1 MSIKI
6 AAKLR
11 PFSHTP
17 GASCVIPKT
26 HSILEAF
33 PTLLRIDGKEWP
45 LKLSGPVKG
54 FTVQQDLEKDAV
66 FVFGNAKEGYFRLR
80 IVANDGGFDIVS
92 ERGFLKGGKIDA
104 EIQYSEKTSLEIEKL
119 SLGSHK
125 AQDWDLM
132 QRRLDL
138 KELLPILFSLGQKI
152 PSVLPQELSGTALL
166 LKFFEKRDAIEENL
180 SAFFRAAFKSMLV
193 PRLIDDQHQGLVAEG
208 AGRGNPFFLLQ
219 EGMKRVRSLFFSQ
232 NERRIAFLPNLPVS
246 LDAGRLIGIQAP
258 GIGEIDFEWSKK
270 TMRRCLIRANNSG
283 EILFDLPKEI
293 RRFRVGRKKWIQREE
308 PLLIEEKKIFLLDRF
323 ER

>member
-45 LKLSGPVKG
+45 LKLRGPVKG

-66 FVFGNAKEGYFRLR
+66 FIFGNAKEGYFRLR
-80 IVANDGGFDIVS
+80 IHANDGGFEIVS

-104 EIQYSEKTSLEIEKL
+104 EIQYGGKAFIERL

-138 KELLPILFSLGQKI
+138 KEMMPILFCLGQKI
-152 PSVLPQELSGTALL
+152 PPVLPQELSGTALL
-166 LKFFEKRDAIEENL
+166 LESQENL
-180 SAFFRAAFKSMLV
+180 SPFFLGAFKSMLV
-193 PRLIDDQHQGLVAEG
+193 PRLIDDQHQGLVPEG
-208 AGRGNPFFLLQ
+208 SADGNPFFLLQ
-219 EGMKRVRSLFFSQ
+219 EGMRRVRGLFFSQ
-232 NERRIAFLPNLPVS
+232 NERRLALLPNLPTS

-270 TMRRCLIRANNSG
+270 TVRRCVIRANSSG
-283 EILFDLPKEI
+283 EILFDLPKGI
-293 RRFRVGRKKWIQREE
+293 QRFRVGKKRWIRRGE
-308 PLLIEEKKIFLLDRF
+308 PLLIEEEKTVLLDRF